1 MDVIGFGVLVDRT
14 QSAVSLLLHSAINKP
29 SGKKLQQKKMRKR
42 IKPMRA
48 VHYFVGAGIWQSIN
62 SSMGKTKKTV
72 KSLKAKNQN
81 KTEMAHALKVSVK
94 CNKKLAL
101 V

>member
-1 MDVIGFGVLVDRT
+1 MIGFGVLVDRT

-29 SGKKLQQKKMRKR
+29 SGKKVTAKEDEKKNKTNESGTLFCRCRNMAINQQQ
-42 IKPMRA
+42 
-48 VHYFVGAGIWQSIN
+48 HEN
-62 SSMGKTKKTV
+62 TKKTV